1 MRGEF
6 GMDTRNSCYTYFTIV
21 GEFDPDAVTA
31 LLGLT
36 PDDSRK
42 IGALCRNGRPAETA
56 RWSIGRC
63 DEYDAHVENQ
73 MRKTI
78 LPLRDKI
85 ELLNQIR
92 RENRVS
98 FYLEVVPSVYTDDI
112 SPCLAPSLDVM
123 EFCVATGT
131 ELDIDLY
138 VYRS

>member
-1 MRGEF
+1 
-6 GMDTRNSCYTYFTIV
+6 MDTRNSCYTYFTIV

-31 LLGLT
+31 LLGLA
-36 PDDSRK
+36 PGEACK
-42 IGALCRNGRPAETA
+42 IGAPRRNGRPAEAA

-78 LPLRDKI
+78 SVLRDKV
-85 ELLNQIR
+85 ELLNRIR

>member
-1 MRGEF
+1 
-6 GMDTRNSCYTYFTIV
+6 MDTRNSCYTYFTIV
-21 GEFDPDAVTA
+21 GEFDPDAVTT

-36 PDDSRK
+36 PDSVCR
-42 IGALCRNGRPAETA
+42 IGEIRRNGRPSKAA
-56 RWSIGRC
+56 RWSFGHC
-63 DEYDAHVENQ
+63 DEYDPHVENQ

-78 LPLRDKI
+78 SALRDKVD
-85 ELLNQIR
+85 LLNRIR